1 MGLCNKCMDK
11 RIGDY
16 MSKDIK
22 KFQEILQSYVYL
34 KEYAVIAT
42 ERAEL
47 GLDDDIYSLEDYRD
61 ELINIAN
68 KCNIKTFKI
77 ANDSDID
84 ELREYV
90 LYLENKLIDKLEY
103 KLEFMYKY
111 DK

>member
-1 MGLCNKCMDK
+1 
-11 RIGDY
+11 

-34 KEYAVIAT
+34 KEYAAVAT

-47 GLDDDIYSLEDYRD
+47 DLDDDIYSLEYHRD
-61 ELINIAN
+61 DLINIAN
-68 KCNIKTFKI
+68 KYNIKTFKI
-77 ANDSDID
+77 ADDSDID

-90 LYLENKLIDKLEY
+90 LYLENKLIDELDY
-103 KLEFMYKY
+103 KLTFMYQY